1 MNTPAGK
8 RLLQTLES
16 CRQLKRMV
24 TKEVDMLRDGRYPA
38 GCKAA
43 MSNCVSVKIPW
54 DMIRW
59 RGLG

>member
-43 MSNCVSVKIPW
+43 MSVTV
-54 DMIRW
+54 
-59 RGLG
+59 